1 MRTETYLTVQEYR
14 SKKGIVSILLKVII
28 IALSVYG
35 MCRSF
40 QGLVSLTLFTNISN
54 IFMDLVMFGFILHE
68 LKKLKKGGKT
78 APPAN
83 GWYILKYMAT
93 TSITLT
99 FLVYLVLLAPTNE
112 DGFIVAYLQNGAGSL
127 CVHLVS
133 PLLAIFDFII
143 FDYHYESSRAH
154 LLFSMI
160 PPLAYVGLV
169 VVLAE
174 QGMRWNDTMYAP
186 YNFLNYGAPTGWFG
200 FDIGQ
205 MGSTTLG
212 IGVAYNVIALSVIF
226 IIIGMFYLAVKNMR
240 RRKMLGED

>member
-1 MRTETYLTVQEYR
+1 MKTETYLTVQEYR
-14 SKKGIVSILLKVII
+14 SKRGVAAAII
-28 IALSVYG
+28 KLMAIAVSVYG
-35 MCRSF
+35 MCMSF
-40 QGLVSLTLFTNISN
+40 QGWISLTYFTNLSN
-54 IFMDLVMFGFILHE
+54 IFIDLVLFGFMVHDI
-68 LKKLKKGGKT
+68 KKFKKGGKMS
-78 APPAN
+78 PPAN
-83 GWYILKYMAT
+83 GWYVVKFMAT
-93 TSITLT
+93 ISITLT
-99 FLVYLVLLAPTNE
+99 FLVYLVLLAPTNQ

-160 PPLAYVGLV
+160 PPLAYVGLI

-174 QGMRWNDTMYAP
+174 QGMRWNDTMSAP